1 MNSAATSQVSETFL
15 VLEDNVLLALDA
27 AASVTAAGYDVV
39 MTARGGEALAMMRT
53 QALCGAILDFE
64 VLDGNSLHVARRLM
78 QEEGILCGISCG
90 AAMHAAV
97 RLAEKPE
104 MQGKTI
110 VVVLPDSGERYL
122 SSMLF
127 SDLFTERELTQ

>member
-78 QEEGILCGISCG
+78 QDGVPFRVVSGDAVDTLSNAGIPRELIVSKPTDYNKVIRDITGR
-90 AAMHAAV
+90 HAA
-97 RLAEKPE
+97 
-104 MQGKTI
+104 
-110 VVVLPDSGERYL
+110 
-122 SSMLF
+122 
-127 SDLFTERELTQ
+127 